1 MTLPGFLCVNTRC
14 ALRPA
19 RHGLHARTH
28 IIWLFWLLWLG
39 CLVMSKPHC
48 RVASFNFMGILLF
61 SFSYCFIH
69 LFFTLA
75 ALRVLGNMYLCCR
88 FYIIPPTGALDS
100 NIVDWCVSP
109 CSADSFLFNG
119 RKEENCLS
127 SVVVHS
133 VIPFHAAKG
142 EQNIKPRKEK
152 KEETRHRWEECVKQ
166 TRGRCIVV
174 VQIASNFRGI

>member
-88 FYIIPPTGALDS
+88 L
-100 NIVDWCVSP
+100 V
-109 CSADSFLFNG
+109 
-119 RKEENCLS
+119 
-127 SVVVHS
+127 
-133 VIPFHAAKG
+133 
-142 EQNIKPRKEK
+142 
-152 KEETRHRWEECVKQ
+152 
-166 TRGRCIVV
+166 
-174 VQIASNFRGI
+174 IASALSRLFLRKRQRKVLHYTAYRCVGFKYCRLMCFAMLCRLFSF